1 MFFFQFLDTG
11 DRWREFLANCP
22 LDYIGNRGSGKL
34 NVMGTALLG
43 MAKIVSEDV
52 VHTALKRVDETQSLS
67 WVQGHIL
74 ASISP
79 ALSLPTSL
87 LHPYSLRAA
96 PQWNVRALI
105 ARHSRF

>member
-11 DRWREFLANCP
+11 DRWREFLANRP

-79 ALSLPTSL
+79 ALSLPCPPHCCIHTAYEPPLSGMF
-87 LHPYSLRAA
+87 
-96 PQWNVRALI
+96 V
-105 ARHSRF
+105 HS